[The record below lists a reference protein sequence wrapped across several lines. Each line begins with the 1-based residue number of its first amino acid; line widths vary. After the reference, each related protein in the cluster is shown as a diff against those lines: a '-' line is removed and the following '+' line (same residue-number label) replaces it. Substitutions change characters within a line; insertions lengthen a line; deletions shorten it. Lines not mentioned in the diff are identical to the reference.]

1 MRALRCLVRKEF
13 KQLRRDTALLR
24 VVFALP
30 IFQLLVLSYALN
42 NDLRN
47 VRVATLDEDRTAL
60 SRAVLDAFAASD
72 VFVSG
77 PAARDGDELEAL
89 LRAGACDLAVRVPA
103 GFERDALAGRAPSLG
118 IDVDGTNSSLAG
130 RGAGYAGAIVMR
142 KAERFAA
149 AQAGAVP
156 AASVPRVATV
166 VRFLY
171 NPELESRLF
180 MVPGVI
186 VMLVTIISA
195 LATGMAVVREKE
207 LGTLDQV
214 LVTPLT
220 PLQYVVG
227 KTLPFGLIALFDLT
241 LATLFARLW
250 FHVPMLGSPWVLL
263 LGVLAYLLVTLGLG
277 LLASAASNT
286 QQQAMFTVWFFLVFA
301 IMLSGFFFPV
311 DNMPEWARWLT
322 RINPMRYF
330 MDIVRGVLLR
340 GAGLAD
346 LRGEL
351 LTLLGMGVAAF
362 GGAVLAFRREGAG
375 GAG

>member
-13 KQLRRDTALLR
+13 LQLRRDTALLR

-47 VRVATLDEDRTAL
+47 VRVGVLDEDRTVL
-60 SRAVLDAFAASD
+60 SRSVLDAFPAAD
-72 VFVSG
+72 VFVAG
-77 PAARDGDELEAL
+77 PVARDAAGLERL
-89 LRAGACDLAVRVPA
+89 LQTGACDLAVHVPA
-103 GFERDALAGRAPSLG
+103 GFERDVLAGRSPAVG
-118 IDVDGTNSSLAG
+118 ISVDGTNSSLAG
-130 RGAGYAGAIVMR
+130 RGAGYAGTVVMQEATR
-142 KAERFAA
+142 YAA
-149 AQAGAVP
+149 AAAGTGK
-156 AASVPRVATV
+156 AAPRVGAV

-227 KTLPFGLIALFDLT
+227 KTLPFGLIALVDLA
-241 LATLFARLW
+241 LATAFARLW

-311 DNMPEWARWLT
+311 DNMPQWAQWMT
-322 RINPMRYF
+322 RVNPMRYF

-362 GGAVLAFRREGAG
+362 GGAVLAFRRESAG
-375 GAG
+375 GA

>member
-60 SRAVLDAFAASD
+60 SRAVLDAFPASD
-72 VFVSG
+72 VFVPG
-77 PAARDGDELEAL
+77 PAARDGDELDSL

-130 RGAGYAGAIVMR
+130 RGAGYAGAIVTR
-142 KAERFAA
+142 EAARFAA
-149 AQAGAVP
+149 AHAGAGVP
-156 AASVPRVATV
+156 APRVETV

-227 KTLPFGLIALFDLT
+227 KTLPFGLIALADLA
-241 LATLFARLW
+241 LATAFARLW
-250 FHVPMLGSPWVLL
+250 FHVPLLGSPWVLL

-286 QQQAMFTVWFFLVFA
+286 QQQAMFTIWFFLVFA

-311 DNMPEWARWLT
+311 DNMPEWARGLT

-351 LTLLGMGVAAF
+351 LTLLGMGAAAF
-362 GGAVLAFRREGAG
+362 GGAVAAFRRDAG
-375 GAG
+375 RE